1 MIQQKHA
8 VSLVTVL
15 LTVLFI
21 KKFIGDSI
29 IDKNMRFL
37 ATFRAAKTEEIVTIV
52 TISHLILQML
62 PILLLVPKRGTVTTM
77 SQDLF
82 KTDKE
87 TSGCSVKLTAKYC

>member
-37 ATFRAAKTEEIVTIV
+37 ATFRAAKTEEIVTI
-52 TISHLILQML
+52 SHLILQML
-62 PILLLVPKRGTVTTM
+62 PILLLVPKRGTATTM

>member
-37 ATFRAAKTEEIVTIV
+37 ATFRAAKTEEIVTI
-52 TISHLILQML
+52 SHLILQML
-62 PILLLVPKRGTVTTM
+62 SILLLVPKRGTATTM